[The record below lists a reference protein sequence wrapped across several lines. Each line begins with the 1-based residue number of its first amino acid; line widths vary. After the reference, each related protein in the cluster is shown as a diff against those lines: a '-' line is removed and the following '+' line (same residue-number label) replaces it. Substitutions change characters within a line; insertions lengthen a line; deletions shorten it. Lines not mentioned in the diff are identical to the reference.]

1 MSWTQA
7 TDDGSSRMSAISTDD
22 SRVAAQAI
30 HDLGA
35 ALWFGGSVM
44 GVAGVNK
51 SGADLRDGVDKVR
64 VAESAWRRFA
74 PAQWLG
80 IGAVL
85 VAGSRLTWESKGR
98 LVVQYGLGRAG
109 AAQAALAVAGAAATG
124 FAAWS
129 GIRIGQLTERAR
141 ERGEPFD
148 TDDATIPND
157 RTPPEVAVWQRRQRV
172 AQYLVPALAG
182 ANIVVNA
189 YLTQHYRPGATV
201 AGIARRLLP
210 S

>member
-1 MSWTQA
+1 MTAKS
-7 TDDGSSRMSAISTDD
+7 IDD

-44 GVAGVNK
+44 GAAGVNK
-51 SGADLRDGVDKVR
+51 AGQDLRDGVDKVR

-80 IGAVL
+80 IGTVL

-109 AAQAALAVAGAAATG
+109 AAQAALAVAGAGATAY
-124 FAAWS
+124 AAWS
-129 GIRIGQLTERAR
+129 GTRIGQLTERAH

-148 TDDATIPND
+148 TTDATVPNAG
-157 RTPPEVAVWQRRQRV
+157 TPPEVKVWQRRQRV
-172 AQYLVPALAG
+172 AQYLVPVLAG
-182 ANIVVNA
+182 ANIVLNA
-189 YLTQHYRPGATV
+189 YLTQQYRPGATL
-201 AGIARRLLP
+201 AGIARRLRP